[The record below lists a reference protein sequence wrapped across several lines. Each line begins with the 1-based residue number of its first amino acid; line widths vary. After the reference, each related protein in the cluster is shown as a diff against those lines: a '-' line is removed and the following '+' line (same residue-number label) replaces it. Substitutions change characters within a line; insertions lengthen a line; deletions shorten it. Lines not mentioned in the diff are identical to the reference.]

1 MFKLARKSLEN
12 FPITLTESWLKY
24 QEVFELGRMNS
35 SLTHFQ
41 TNGKAGTE
49 SR

>member
-1 MFKLARKSLEN
+1 MFKLACKSLEK

-24 QEVFELGRMNS
+24 QEVSGLGMMNS

-41 TNGKAGTE
+41 TNGNAAAK